1 MWSFLVRF
9 ARHGTRRAW
18 DRTMAALT
26 PIDLKALEAFDELA
40 AGGVEAPTHAGP
52 FVIAFR
58 DAKHARG
65 FLREIDGV
73 IRHGQSLDFE
83 PLAEPR
89 SLAPQLAEHVGAAY
103 RLDGQRFVEPGP
115 YVESLA
121 SSVRERGG
129 TIVGDALVTGLD
141 DDGSRPAVVLAD
153 GSRRSADVVVLAT
166 GAWLSTLARQV
177 GVRVPVQAGRGYS
190 FSVATARPGVFVA
203 GGHGMWGFVLGPA
216 TGRALAERIV
226 TGTTPREIA
235 PFDPLRPRGVSA
247 RARAGQPSRRRAS
260 RAAEPGPRA
269 PR

>member
-177 GVRVPVQAGRGYS
+177 GVRA
-190 FSVATARPGVFVA
+190 ARPGVFVA